1 MGYIDMHCDTLMVG
15 VSRGVKT
22 IQDLGDSQIDFKKL
36 KNSPSKAQ
44 MFAAF
49 LPQSE
54 MEEWFGDNLRYQYRY
69 EWEKDAFSGSVL
81 KPYFSQ
87 TLKPHESVLVFA
99 SDKPLAEKPSNIWN
113 W

>member
-15 VSRGVKT
+15 VSRGMDT

-54 MEEWFGDNLRYQYRY
+54 MEEWFGYDNYPDHFELFHSMRDLLLRSIEDDKEHFGFVKKFIFNTY
-69 EWEKDAFSGSVL
+69 L
-81 KPYFSQ
+81 KLRPIF
-87 TLKPHESVLVFA
+87 
-99 SDKPLAEKPSNIWN
+99 NI
-113 W
+113 